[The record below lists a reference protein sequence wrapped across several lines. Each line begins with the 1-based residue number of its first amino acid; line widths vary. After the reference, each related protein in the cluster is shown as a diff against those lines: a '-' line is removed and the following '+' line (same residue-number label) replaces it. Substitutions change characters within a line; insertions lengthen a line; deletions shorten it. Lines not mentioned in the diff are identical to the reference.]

1 MGFCARLVHAR
12 PTGES
17 GRAVSLL
24 IYIPLNICHGSVRSC
39 LSVCLGEIVSIVANG
54 RGKEVVI
61 KNILRLN

>member
-1 MGFCARLVHAR
+1 MHAR
-12 PTGES
+12 PTGAS
-17 GRAVSLL
+17 GSPASLL
-24 IYIPLNICHGSVRSC
+24 IYIPLNICHGSAASC